1 MEYHNL
7 NNQVV
12 KESLEVEA
20 TDSFDPT
27 QRLKSDSP
35 VKDSTKTVR
44 NSPKQL
50 HQWVVVGLHP
60 LARPLR

>member
-12 KESLEVEA
+12 KESLEVESSS
-20 TDSFDPT
+20 SFDPT
-27 QRLKSDSP
+27 KGLKSGSP

-44 NSPKQL
+44 NSKNHP
-50 HQWVVVGLHP
+50 WVGLHP